1 MKKKQTD
8 YKNLSL
14 IIWLVAVVVASA
26 AVVVV
31 VVAAVEAVVVAA
43 VVAVVVAAVAADKD
57 YKLSFRI
64 SCFSLLCSA
73 ISFILTFG
81 VSINYSSLFNWYIL
95 LLSLILMEVYFW
107 LIDKKTPE
115 KNENKLF
122 FAFKRKFVGYSYSL
136 ATIFLSF
143 TIYQFTIKIKDY
155 WQTILKWIGY
165 IGVGIIGLAIVIGI
179 VCLFLKLNSLKYK

>member
-64 SCFSLLCSA
+64 S
-73 ISFILTFG
+73 
-81 VSINYSSLFNWYIL
+81 
-95 LLSLILMEVYFW
+95 
-107 LIDKKTPE
+107 
-115 KNENKLF
+115 
-122 FAFKRKFVGYSYSL
+122 
-136 ATIFLSF
+136 
-143 TIYQFTIKIKDY
+143 
-155 WQTILKWIGY
+155 
-165 IGVGIIGLAIVIGI
+165 
-179 VCLFLKLNSLKYK
+179 